1 VKEPP
6 TTFSLGLIFPFS
18 ILMTL
23 YEFSKN
29 PRSLIVETAPENRKL
44 MSFSFHSHG
53 LCLWPLNTR
62 SGLSFESSFKTSPA
76 SSTIAASSPVSGTG
90 IRW

>member
-1 VKEPP
+1 MKESP
-6 TTFSLGLIFPFS
+6 TTFSLGLISLFS

-29 PRSLIVETAPENRKL
+29 PRNLIVETAPENRKL

-53 LCLWPLNTR
+53 LCRWPLNTR
-62 SGLSFESSFKTSPA
+62 SGFWWLISFIAVVSFSRRNDGA
-76 SSTIAASSPVSGTG
+76 LVQCRSDI
-90 IRW
+90 